1 VYFSG
6 CKISFCQSSGALE
19 LQYEKATRMQRN
31 KGDRNKKE
39 PQIEV
44 QCVSLTDNAL
54 EELKYFAVGE
64 ETEDSAGEE
73 PSSSS
78 CDPENNPDVF
88 VAMRVTPDEKNGLQ
102 KFSNSYSQMKCPEH
116 KYLVLEFRE
125 DKDMKKLLEEMRACP
140 PVSPYTGSSSSLKA
154 IDVPKYAKALMN
166 DTKKEKSS
174 RMSVTPSAKRNEF
187 IGDMKYDDILLVY
200 PFAGE
205 KKNIEKAS
213 KGFYE
218 AKANPMLEQESELNK
233 TSTTEEPSHS
243 VSPVPGSGEDSSDTR
258 QAIKTRNRAHYLT
271 VRVEDYERLD
281 PGEWLN
287 DTLIDFWMQW

>member
-1 VYFSG
+1 
-6 CKISFCQSSGALE
+6 LE
-19 LQYEKATRMQRN
+19 LQYEKVTRIQKN
-31 KGDRNKKE
+31 KEDRNQKE

-44 QCVSLTDNAL
+44 RCISLTAGAL

-73 PSSSS
+73 PSSSLD
-78 CDPENNPDVF
+78 DPKNYPDAF

-102 KFSNSYSQMKCPEH
+102 KFSNAYNQNKSPEH

-125 DKDMKKLLEEMRACP
+125 DKDMKSLLEEMKNCP
-140 PVSPYTGSSSSLKA
+140 PVSPYIASSSSLKA

-166 DTKKEKSS
+166 DAKKEKRS
-174 RMSVTPSAKRNEF
+174 RMSVTPRATRNEF
-187 IGDMKYDDILLVY
+187 IRDKKYDDILLVY
-200 PFAGE
+200 PFAGD
-205 KKNIEKAS
+205 KKMIEKAANNLD
-213 KGFYE
+213 E
-218 AKANPMLEQESELNK
+218 AKANPMLEQESEVDE
-233 TSTTEEPSHS
+233 TATTHS
-243 VSPVPGSGEDSSDTR
+243 VSRVPGTSDNSSDAR

-287 DTLIDFWMQW
+287 DPLIDFWMEW

>member
-1 VYFSG
+1 M
-6 CKISFCQSSGALE
+6 E
-19 LQYEKATRMQRN
+19 LRYEKVTRKQIN
-31 KGDRNKKE
+31 KGDRNQKE
-39 PQIEV
+39 AQIEV
-44 QCVSLTDNAL
+44 QCVSLTTNAL

-64 ETEDSAGEE
+64 ETEDSASEE

-78 CDPENNPDVF
+78 YDSENNPDAFVDNPDAF
-88 VAMRVTPDEKNGLQ
+88 VAMRVTPDEKNGLK
-102 KFSNSYSQMKCPEH
+102 KFSNSYSQSKYPEH
-116 KYLVLEFRE
+116 KYLVLEFRAE
-125 DKDMKKLLEEMRACP
+125 KDLKELLEELKACP

-166 DTKKEKSS
+166 DTKKEKAS
-174 RMSVTPSAKRNEF
+174 RMSVTPSAKRNSF
-187 IGDMKYDDILLVY
+187 IGDKKYDDVLLVY

-205 KKNIEKAS
+205 KKMIEATS
-213 KGFYE
+213 KGLYE
-218 AKANPMLEQESELNK
+218 AKANPMLEQESEGDK
-233 TSTTEEPSHS
+233 TSTTKEPPHS
-243 VSPVPGSGEDSSDTR
+243 VPPVPGTSEESSDAR